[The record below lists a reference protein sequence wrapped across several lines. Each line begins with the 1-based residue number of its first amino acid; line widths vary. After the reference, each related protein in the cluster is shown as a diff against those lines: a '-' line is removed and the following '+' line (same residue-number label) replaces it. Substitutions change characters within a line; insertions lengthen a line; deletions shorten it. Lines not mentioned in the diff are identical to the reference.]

1 MGVSSLYI
9 TELEIDNFKSFGRK
23 TKIPFF
29 EGFTVISGPNGSG
42 KSNIIDSVLFCL
54 ALSSARGLRA
64 EKLTDLLNVNT
75 GKNTAEVAIT
85 FSDGTKVRRRI
96 KKTAHGYYSYNY
108 LNDRLCKQGEIVE
121 FLAKYGIKAE
131 GYNVVM
137 QGDVTR
143 ITEMTDNER
152 RKIID
157 EIAGVSEFD
166 KKKDQALGEL
176 EVVRERIERE
186 ELVLTELI
194 RRLGE
199 LETER
204 EQAIRYRELQDKL
217 DELRRCRSAALLNER
232 NRELISLNEIVCGH
246 ETELG
251 QAGERKGL
259 AIADSEEIQKK
270 IFEISEEINRKTGRE
285 YLEILEDIE
294 SAKGNI
300 RSLNESI
307 ERNNVEK
314 KGNLES
320 LQSIYTNSKRAET
333 SIRERS
339 DEIRTLSIDR
349 SNLNMD
355 LSRLQAEREKIEASL
370 SAESDE
376 VSGARDQLF
385 AYQASL
391 GELKE
396 VRSDL
401 IGERDRMIE
410 RSRFRTSENERLN
423 RRVEQIKSEQYDK
436 EKQCSQY
443 ESLIKKLENQR
454 SAVQER
460 IARTEALLMKNR
472 SAQDKVRRDIQS
484 KERDIMRMEAQQQAA
499 GGAGGRALEAILGMD
514 GVYGTVAQLGKAPP
528 EYATALDIAAGG
540 RLNYVVVETDA
551 VASSAIS
558 FLKENRLGRMTFLPL
573 NKLRRSSL
581 PPLNRSSS
589 AVIDY
594 AENLLDFD
602 PLFEPVF
609 RQVFSGTVLVDR
621 LENARRMIGSYR
633 MVTLEGELLEKGGA
647 MTGGSRKQRS
657 GGFGVAVGEELR
669 KLEGELIGLRS
680 EYNDITAAVARYS
693 EEAEAGRRERSAADD
708 ELARYH
714 MLFDEYQNR
723 IASLNDE
730 LNGIIESQQDS
741 IDGSKDGGRGL
752 AEIEQEIEEQNA
764 HIAQVGRNIEELK
777 VRLNKT
783 NIPALSEERER
794 LFREC
799 SDLERRLKNK
809 EADIHDKQLE
819 RQHFRNRFEEFIG
832 QREGIEKRN
841 TSIDDENGAAT
852 LLIAEK
858 NSEIDTLELRKQSFS
873 DEISG
878 LQKEHDRLSGD
889 LHAAERRILEIDAA
903 IEKIRLQISS
913 LNERKLVVLE
923 EIESLKQ
930 EVGGRET
937 DMTLQEIEKGIESAE
952 RAMKRIGAVNMLAI
966 EEYDRVDKRVH
977 ERTEKKEVLSNE
989 RTLLIERIDHY
1000 AKMKY
1005 DAFMGAYT
1013 AIDTNFRRIFAELT
1027 RGSGQLVLDNDD
1039 DPFAGGMTFAVQP
1052 QGKKVHLLS
1061 SLSGGEKSLTTL
1073 SFIFSIQQYMPA
1085 PFYALDEIDMM
1096 LDGSNVERVSTMIQ
1110 ELSTGAQSIC
1120 VSLRKPTIERAD
1132 RIIGVTA
1139 RPDKSTY
1146 VTGVKSNA

>member
-1 MGVSSLYI
+1 MYI

-23 TKIPFF
+23 TRIPFF

-42 KSNIIDSVLFCL
+42 KSNIIDSILFCL

-75 GKNTAEVAIT
+75 GKNTAEVSIT
-85 FSDGTKVRRRI
+85 FSDGTKIRRRI

-108 LNDRLCKQGEIVE
+108 LNDRLCKQGEIVD

-143 ITEMTDNER
+143 IAEMTDNER

-186 ELVLTELI
+186 ELVLTELT

-199 LETER
+199 LESER
-204 EQAIRYRELQDKL
+204 EQAIKYREWQKKL
-217 DELRRCRSAALLNER
+217 DELEGCRSSALLSER
-232 NRELISLNEIVCGH
+232 KRELVTLDDIIAGH
-246 ETELG
+246 ETDLG
-251 QAGERKGL
+251 QAGEKK
-259 AIADSEEIQKK
+259 DSAVSDGEEIKKK
-270 IFEISEEINRKTGRE
+270 IRDVSEDINRKTGSE
-285 YLEILEDIE
+285 YLEILEKIE
-294 SAKGNI
+294 SAKGTI
-300 RSLNESI
+300 RSLTESI
-307 ERNNVEK
+307 DRHNSEK

-320 LQSIYTNSKRAET
+320 LQSIYTNTKRAET
-333 SIRERS
+333 SIKERS
-339 DEIRTLSIDR
+339 DEIRDLSIDR

-355 LSRLQAEREKIEASL
+355 LSRFRDELKKIEESL

-385 AYQASL
+385 AYQNTIA
-391 GELKE
+391 ELKE
-396 VRSDL
+396 ARSDL
-401 IGERDRMIE
+401 IGERDRTIE
-410 RSRFRTSENERLN
+410 RSRFRTSENYRLN
-423 RRVEQIKSEQYDK
+423 RRIEQIKSEQCDK
-436 EKQCSQY
+436 ETQCSQY
-443 ESLIKKLENQR
+443 EALIKNLESQK

-460 IARTEALLMKNR
+460 IARTESLLMKNR
-472 SAQDKVRRDIQS
+472 SALEKVRRDIQS
-484 KERDIMRMEAQQQAA
+484 KEREIMRMEAQQQAA
-499 GGAGGRALEAILGMD
+499 GGAGGRALDAILGMD
-514 GVYGTVAQLGKAPP
+514 GMYGTVAQLGKAPP

-551 VASSAIS
+551 VASSAIAY
-558 FLKENRLGRMTFLPL
+558 LKDNRLGRMTFLPL
-573 NKLRRSSL
+573 NKLKYHSL
-581 PPLNRSSS
+581 PPLKRTSP

-609 RQVFSGTVLVDR
+609 RQVFSDTVVVDR
-621 LENARRMIGSYR
+621 LENARRMIGSSR

-647 MTGGSRKQRS
+647 MTGGSRKQRT
-657 GGFGVAVGEELR
+657 GGFGVAVGEELQ
-669 KLEGELIGLRS
+669 KLEAELMVLRS
-680 EYNDITAAVARYS
+680 EFNDLELAVGRYS
-693 EEAEAGRRERSAADD
+693 DEAESARRERSTADD
-708 ELARYH
+708 ECARYS
-714 MLFDEYQNR
+714 MLYGEYRNR
-723 IASLNDE
+723 IASLADE
-730 LNGIIESQQDS
+730 LDGILKSQQDS
-741 IDGSKDGGRGL
+741 LDVSKNGGRIL
-752 AEIEQEIEEQNA
+752 AEVEVEIEEKNA
-764 HIAQVGRNIEELK
+764 QISQVTSDIEELK
-777 VRLNKT
+777 ARLNKT
-783 NIPALSEERER
+783 NIPALSENRER
-794 LFREC
+794 LSREC
-799 SDLERRLKNK
+799 SDIERRLKNK

-819 RQHFRNRFEEFIG
+819 RQHFRNRLDEFTG
-832 QREGIEKRN
+832 QRETIETRN
-841 TSIDDENGAAT
+841 KSIDDEMTKANLSIGEKSTEIA
-852 LLIAEK
+852 LLE
-858 NSEIDTLELRKQSFS
+858 ERKQSFS

-878 LQKEHDRLSGD
+878 LQKEHDDLSVS
-889 LHAAERRILEIDAA
+889 LHDVERRILEIDAG

-913 LNERKLVVLE
+913 LNERKLTVLE
-923 EIESLKQ
+923 EIECLKE
-930 EVGGRET
+930 EVGDRQT
-937 DMTLQEIEKGIESAE
+937 DMTLLEIEKGIESAE
-952 RAMKRIGAVNMLAI
+952 KMIKRIGAVNMLAI
-966 EEYDRVDKRVH
+966 DEYDRVDKRVH

-989 RTLLIERIDHY
+989 RTLLIERIEY
-1000 AKMKY
+1000 YGKMKY
-1005 DAFMGAYT
+1005 DAFMEAYV

-1027 RGSGQLVLDNDD
+1027 RGSGQLVLDNED
-1039 DPFAGGMTFAVQP
+1039 DPFSGGMTFAVQP

-1073 SFIFSIQQYMPA
+1073 SFIFSIQQYIPA

-1110 ELSTGAQSIC
+1110 EFSTGVQSIC

-1132 RIIGVTA
+1132 QIIGVTA

>member
-1 MGVSSLYI
+1 MYI

-42 KSNIIDSVLFCL
+42 KSNIIDSILFCL

-75 GKNTAEVAIT
+75 GKNTAEVSIT
-85 FSDGTKVRRRI
+85 FSDDTKVRRRI

-143 ITEMTDNER
+143 ITEMTDTER
-152 RKIID
+152 RRIID

-166 KKKDQALGEL
+166 KKKDQAMGEL

-186 ELVLTELI
+186 ELVLTELT

-204 EQAIRYRELQDKL
+204 EQAIRYRELQEKL
-217 DELRRCRSAALLNER
+217 DELTACRSAALLNER
-232 NRELISLNEIVCGH
+232 NRELVSLSELVCGH
-246 ETELG
+246 ESELG
-251 QAGERKGL
+251 QAGEKRTCATGDVDGITQK
-259 AIADSEEIQKK
+259 IA
-270 IFEISEEINRKTGRE
+270 EISEEINRKTGRE

-294 SAKGNI
+294 SAKGSI
-300 RSLNESI
+300 RSLGESI
-307 ERNNVEK
+307 ERNTAEK
-314 KGNLES
+314 NGNLET

-339 DEIRTLSIDR
+339 EEIRDLSIDR

-355 LSRLQAEREKIEASL
+355 LSRLQGERDRVEASL
-370 SAESDE
+370 AAESGE
-376 VSGARDQLF
+376 VSDARDQLF
-385 AYQASL
+385 AHQASV

-396 VRSDL
+396 ARSDL

-436 EKQCSQY
+436 EKQCGEY
-443 ESLIKKLENQR
+443 ESLIKNLEKQK

-472 SAQDKVRRDIQS
+472 SAQDRVRRDIQS

-551 VASSAIS
+551 VASSAIA

-573 NKLRRSSL
+573 NKLKRNAL
-581 PPLNRSSS
+581 PPLKRASS

-594 AENLLDFD
+594 AEHLLDFD

-609 RQVFSGTVLVDR
+609 RQVFGGTVVVDR
-621 LENARRMIGSYR
+621 LENARRMIGTHR

-657 GGFGVAVGEELR
+657 GGFGVAVGDELQ
-669 KLEGELIGLRS
+669 KLEGELVGLRA
-680 EYNDITAAVARYS
+680 EFQDLEAAVARYS

-708 ELARYH
+708 ELARYR
-714 MLFDEYQNR
+714 MLHDEYENR
-723 IASLNDE
+723 IAALGEE
-730 LNGIIESQQDS
+730 LDGIIRSQQEDAA
-741 IDGSKDGGRGL
+741 GPGGNGRSL
-752 AEIEQEIEEQNA
+752 AEIEQEIEEKNA
-764 HIAQVGRNIEELK
+764 QISEVGRAIEELK
-777 VRLNKT
+777 VRLNAT

-794 LFREC
+794 LMREC
-799 SDLERRLKNK
+799 TDLERRLKNK

-819 RQHFRNRFEEFIG
+819 RQHFRNRLDEFNG

-841 TSIDDENGAAT
+841 ALLDSENEGAT
-852 LLIAEK
+852 DRIAEK
-858 NSEIDTLELRKQSFS
+858 NAEIDALEQRKQAFS
-873 DEISG
+873 DEISE
-878 LQKEHDRLSGD
+878 LQQEHDRMSD
-889 LHAAERRILEIDAA
+889 ELHAAERRILEIDAD
-903 IEKIRLQISS
+903 IEKIRLQIST
-913 LNERKLVVLE
+913 LNERKQAVLA
-923 EIESLKQ
+923 EIASLRE
-930 EVGGRET
+930 EVGDRET
-937 DMTLQEIEKGIESAE
+937 DMTLQEIERGIDSAQ

-966 EEYDRVDKRVH
+966 EEYERVEKRVC

-1000 AKMKY
+1000 AKMKF
-1005 DAFMGAYT
+1005 DAFMEAYT
-1013 AIDTNFRRIFAELT
+1013 AIDTNFRRIFADLT
-1027 RGSGQLVLDNDD
+1027 RGSGQLVLDNEE

-1052 QGKKVHLLS
+1052 QGKKVHLLN

-1132 RIIGVTA
+1132 RILGVTA

>member
-1 MGVSSLYI
+1 MHI

-42 KSNIIDSVLFCL
+42 KSNIIDSILFCL

-75 GKNTAEVAIT
+75 GKNTAEVSIT
-85 FSDGTKVRRRI
+85 FSDSTKIRRKI

-108 LNDRLCKQGEIVE
+108 LNDRLCKQGEIVD
-121 FLAKYGIKAE
+121 FLSKYGIKAE

-143 ITEMTDNER
+143 IAEMTDNER

-186 ELVLTELI
+186 ELVLIELI

-199 LETER
+199 LEGER
-204 EQAIRYRELQDKL
+204 EEAIKYREWQTKL
-217 DELRRCRSAALLNER
+217 DELRECRSAALLNER
-232 NRELISLNEIVCGH
+232 ARELVSLNEIIYGH
-246 ETELG
+246 ESGLG
-251 QAGERKGL
+251 KAGEKKDL
-259 AIADSEEIQKK
+259 AIEDGNVIKQK
-270 IFEISEEINRKTGRE
+270 IHAVSEEINRKTGSE
-285 YLEILEDIE
+285 YLKILEEIE
-294 SAKGNI
+294 AAKGNI
-300 RSLNESI
+300 RSLNEFI
-307 ERNNVEK
+307 ERNNAEK

-320 LQSIYTNSKRAET
+320 LQSVYTNTKRAET
-333 SIRERS
+333 SIKERS
-339 DEIRTLSIDR
+339 DEIRDLSIDR

-355 LSRLQAEREKIEASL
+355 LSRLREELSNIEESL
-370 SAESDE
+370 SAKSDE

-385 AYQASL
+385 AFQNTIA
-391 GELKE
+391 ELKE
-396 VRSDL
+396 GRSDL
-401 IGERDRMIE
+401 IGERDRLIE

-423 RRVEQIKSEQYDK
+423 RRVEQINSERYDK
-436 EKQCSQY
+436 EQQCAQY
-443 ESLIKKLENQR
+443 ESLIKNLESQK
-454 SAVQER
+454 SAVGER
-460 IARTEALLMKNR
+460 IARTESLLMKNR
-472 SAQDKVRRDIQS
+472 SALENIRRDIQS
-484 KERDIMRMEAQQQAA
+484 KERDVMRMEAQQQAA
-499 GGAGGRALEAILGMD
+499 GGAGSRALDAILGMD

-540 RLNYVVVETDA
+540 RLNHVVVETDV
-551 VASSAIS
+551 VASSAIAY
-558 FLKENRLGRMTFLPL
+558 LKENRLGRMTFLPL
-573 NKLRRSSL
+573 NKLKSHSFPTLRG
-581 PPLNRSSS
+581 NSS

-609 RQVFSGTVLVDR
+609 RQVFSGTVVVDR
-621 LENARRMIGSYR
+621 LENARRLLGTYR

-647 MTGGSRKQRS
+647 MTGGSIKQRS
-657 GGFGVAVGEELR
+657 GGFGVAVGEELQKR
-669 KLEGELIGLRS
+669 EAELMGLRS
-680 EYNDITAAVARYS
+680 EFHELESAVGRYAD
-693 EEAEAGRRERSAADD
+693 EAESARREHSAADD
-708 ELARYH
+708 ERARYR
-714 MLFDEYQNR
+714 MLYDEYRSR
-723 IASLNDE
+723 ISALADE
-730 LNGIIESQQDS
+730 LNGIIQSQQDS
-741 IDGSKDGGRGL
+741 LDVSTNGGRVL
-752 AEIEQEIEEQNA
+752 ADVERDVEDRNARISQVSGDIEK
-764 HIAQVGRNIEELK
+764 LK
-777 VRLNKT
+777 ARLSST
-783 NIPALSEERER
+783 NIPELSESRER

-799 SDLERRLKNK
+799 SDLERRIKNK

-819 RQHFRNRFEEFIG
+819 RQHFKNRLEEFTG
-832 QREGIEKRN
+832 QRETIEKRN
-841 TSIDDENGAAT
+841 ACIDDEIGNAN
-852 LLIAEK
+852 LSIEDKHVEIA
-858 NSEIDTLELRKQSFS
+858 SLEERKQSFS

-878 LQKEHDRLSGD
+878 LQKEHDALTESLRD
-889 LHAAERRILEIDAA
+889 VERRILGIDTD
-903 IEKIRLQISS
+903 IEKIQLQIAS

-923 EIESLKQ
+923 EITSLKE
-930 EVGGRET
+930 EVGDRQTEL
-937 DMTLQEIEKGIESAE
+937 TLLEIEKGIDSAE
-952 RAMKRIGAVNMLAI
+952 RAMKKIGAVNMLAI
-966 EEYDRVDKRVH
+966 EEYDRVDKRVN

-989 RTLLIERIDHY
+989 RTLLIERIEHY
-1000 AKMKY
+1000 GKMKY
-1005 DAFMGAYT
+1005 DAFMEAYT
-1013 AIDTNFRRIFAELT
+1013 AIDQNFRRIFADLT
-1027 RGSGQLVLDNDD
+1027 RGSGQLVLDNEE
-1039 DPFAGGMTFAVQP
+1039 DPFVGGMTFAVQP

-1061 SLSGGEKSLTTL
+1061 SLSGGEKSLTSL

-1110 ELSTGAQSIC
+1110 ELSTGVQSIC

-1132 RIIGVTA
+1132 QIIGVTA

>member
-1 MGVSSLYI
+1 MYI

-42 KSNIIDSVLFCL
+42 KSNIIDSILFCL

-85 FSDGTKVRRRI
+85 FSDDTKIRRRI

-194 RRLGE
+194 RRLSE

-204 EQAIRYRELQDKL
+204 EQAIRYRELQEKL
-217 DELRRCRSAALLNER
+217 DELRGCRSAALLNER
-232 NRELISLNEIVCGH
+232 NRELVSLNEIVCSH
-246 ETELG
+246 ENELG
-251 QAGERKGL
+251 QTGERRGL
-259 AIADSEEIQKK
+259 AIGDAEEIQKK
-270 IFEISEEINRKTGRE
+270 ISEISEEINRKTGRE
-285 YLEILEDIE
+285 YLEILESIE

-300 RSLNESI
+300 RSLTESI
-307 ERNNVEK
+307 ERNNIEK
-314 KGNLES
+314 KENLET

-333 SIRERS
+333 SIKERS
-339 DEIRTLSIDR
+339 DEIRDLSIDR

-355 LSRLQAEREKIEASL
+355 LSRLQGEREKIEASL
-370 SAESDE
+370 SAESGE
-376 VSGARDQLF
+376 VSDARDQLF
-385 AYQASL
+385 AYQTSV

-396 VRSDL
+396 ARSDL

-436 EKQCSQY
+436 ENQCSQY
-443 ESLIKKLENQR
+443 ESLIKKIDSQK

-472 SAQDKVRRDIQS
+472 SAQERLRRDIQS
-484 KERDIMRMEAQQQAA
+484 KEREIMRMEAQQQAA

-573 NKLRRSSL
+573 NKLKRQSL
-581 PPLNRSSS
+581 PPLKRSSS

-609 RQVFSGTVLVDR
+609 RQVFSGTVLVDH

-657 GGFGVAVGEELR
+657 GGFGVAVGEEIQ
-669 KLEGELIGLRS
+669 KLEGELLGLRS
-680 EYNDITAAVARYS
+680 EYNDIEAAVSRYS
-693 EEAEAGRRERSAADD
+693 DEAESARRERSAADD

-714 MLFDEYQNR
+714 MLYDEYQNR
-723 IASLNDE
+723 IASLSEE
-730 LNGIIESQQDS
+730 LDGIIHSQQDPS
-741 IDGSKDGGRGL
+741 DESKEGGRGL
-752 AEIEQEIEEQNA
+752 AEIEQEIEEKNA
-764 HIAQVGRNIEELK
+764 QITQVARDIEELK
-777 VRLNKT
+777 TRLNAT

-794 LFREC
+794 LSREC

-819 RQHFRNRFEEFIG
+819 RQHFRNRLDEFTG

-841 TSIDDENGAAT
+841 AFIDDENNNAN
-852 LLIAEK
+852 LEISEK
-858 NSEIDTLELRKQSFS
+858 NGEIDMLEQRKQSFS

-878 LQKEHDRLSGD
+878 LQKEHDRLSDD
-889 LHAAERRILEIDAA
+889 LHAVERRILEIDTE

-913 LNERKLVVLE
+913 LNERKIAVLQ
-923 EIESLKQ
+923 EIASLKQ
-930 EVGGRET
+930 EVGDRET
-937 DMTLQEIEKGIESAE
+937 DMTLQEIERGIDSAE

-1005 DAFMGAYT
+1005 DAFMEAYT

-1027 RGSGQLVLDNDD
+1027 RGSGQLVLDNED

-1052 QGKKVHLLS
+1052 QGKKVHLLN

>member
-1 MGVSSLYI
+1 MYI

-23 TKIPFF
+23 TRIPFF

-42 KSNIIDSVLFCL
+42 KSNIIDSILFCL

-75 GKNTAEVAIT
+75 GKNTAEVSIT
-85 FSDGTKVRRRI
+85 FSDNTKIRRRI

-108 LNDRLCKQGEIVE
+108 LNDRLCKQGEIVDY
-121 FLAKYGIKAE
+121 LAKYGIKAE

-186 ELVLTELI
+186 ELVLTELT

-199 LETER
+199 LESER
-204 EQAIRYRELQDKL
+204 EQAIQYREWQTKL
-217 DELRRCRSAALLNER
+217 DELTEFRSCALLNER
-232 NRELISLNEIVCGH
+232 KRELVSLNDIIVGH
-246 ETELG
+246 ETDLG
-251 QAGERKGL
+251 QAGEKKGV
-259 AIADSEEIQKK
+259 AVGDGEEIKQK
-270 IFEISEEINRKTGRE
+270 IRDVSEDINRKTGSE
-285 YLEILEDIE
+285 YLEILEKIE
-294 SAKGNI
+294 SAKGTI
-300 RSLNESI
+300 RSLTESI
-307 ERNNVEK
+307 DRNNAEK

-320 LQSIYTNSKRAET
+320 LQSIYTNTKRAET
-333 SIRERS
+333 SIKERS
-339 DEIRTLSIDR
+339 DEIRDLSIDR

-355 LSRLQAEREKIEASL
+355 LSRFRDELKKIEESL

-385 AYQASL
+385 AYQNTVA
-391 GELKE
+391 ELKE
-396 VRSDL
+396 ARSDL
-401 IGERDRMIE
+401 IGERDRTIE
-410 RSRFRTSENERLN
+410 RSRFRTSENYRLN
-423 RRVEQIKSEQYDK
+423 RRVEQIKSEQSDK
-436 EKQCSQY
+436 ENQCSQY
-443 ESLIKKLENQR
+443 ESLIENLESQK

-472 SAQDKVRRDIQS
+472 SALENVRREIQS
-484 KERDIMRMEAQQQAA
+484 KEREIMRMEAQQQAA
-499 GGAGGRALEAILGMD
+499 GGAGSRALDAILGMD
-514 GVYGTVAQLGKAPP
+514 GMYGTVAQLGKAPP

-540 RLNYVVVETDA
+540 RLNHVVVETDA
-551 VASSAIS
+551 VASSAIEY
-558 FLKENRLGRMTFLPL
+558 LKQNRLGRMTFLPL
-573 NKLRRSSL
+573 NKLKSHSL
-581 PPLNRSSS
+581 PPLKSTSS

-609 RQVFSGTVLVDR
+609 RQVFSGTVVVDR
-621 LENARRMIGSYR
+621 LENARRMIGSSR

-657 GGFGVAVGEELR
+657 GGFGVAVGEELQ
-669 KLEGELIGLRS
+669 KLEAELMILRS
-680 EYNDITAAVARYS
+680 EYNDLESAVGRLS
-693 EEAEAGRRERSAADD
+693 EEAESARRERSAAED
-708 ELARYH
+708 ELARYR
-714 MLFDEYQNR
+714 MLYEEYRNR
-723 IASLNDE
+723 IASLADE
-730 LNGIIESQQDS
+730 MDGILKSQQESLDAS
-741 IDGSKDGGRGL
+741 ENGGRTL
-752 AEIEQEIEEQNA
+752 ADVEEEIEAKNVRIS
-764 HIAQVGRNIEELK
+764 QVTSDIEELK
-777 VRLNKT
+777 VRLNAT
-783 NIPALSEERER
+783 NIPALSEDRER
-794 LFREC
+794 LSREC
-799 SDLERRLKNK
+799 SDIERRLKNK

-819 RQHFRNRFEEFIG
+819 RQHFRNRLEEFIG
-832 QREGIEKRN
+832 QRETIEERN
-841 TSIDDENGAAT
+841 KSIDGETSGAKVCIDEKSNEIA
-852 LLIAEK
+852 LLEQ
-858 NSEIDTLELRKQSFS
+858 RKQSFS
-873 DEISG
+873 DEISE
-878 LQKEHDRLSGD
+878 LQKVHDD
-889 LHAAERRILEIDAA
+889 LTDALHGVERRILEIDAA
-903 IEKIRLQISS
+903 IDKIRLQISS
-913 LNERKLVVLE
+913 LNERKLTVLE

-930 EVGGRET
+930 EVGDRQT
-937 DMTLQEIEKGIESAE
+937 DMTLLEIEKGIDSAQ
-952 RAMKRIGAVNMLAI
+952 RAIKKIGAVNMLAI
-966 EEYDRVDKRVH
+966 DEYDRVDKRVH

-989 RTLLIERIDHY
+989 RTLLIERIDFY
-1000 AKMKY
+1000 GKMKY
-1005 DAFMGAYT
+1005 DAFMEAYT

-1027 RGSGQLVLDNDD
+1027 RGSGQLVLDNED

-1052 QGKKVHLLS
+1052 QGKKVHLLN

-1073 SFIFSIQQYMPA
+1073 SFIFSIQQYIPA

-1110 ELSTGAQSIC
+1110 EFSTGVQSIC

-1132 RIIGVTA
+1132 QIIGVTA

>member
-1 MGVSSLYI
+1 MYI
-9 TELEIDNFKSFGRK
+9 TELEIDNFKSFGKK

-42 KSNIIDSVLFCL
+42 KSNIIDSILFCL

-75 GKNTAEVAIT
+75 GKNTAEVSIT
-85 FSDGTKVRRRI
+85 FSDNTTIRRRI
-96 KKTAHGYYSYNY
+96 KRTAHGYYSYNY
-108 LNDRLCKQGEIVE
+108 LNDRLCKQGEIVD

-199 LETER
+199 LESER
-204 EQAIRYRELQDKL
+204 EQAIKYREWQKRL
-217 DELRRCRSAALLNER
+217 DELRRCRSSALLNER
-232 NRELISLNEIVCGH
+232 KREFVSLNEIIAGH
-246 ETELG
+246 ESDLG
-251 QAGERKGL
+251 LAGEQKGT
-259 AIADSEEIQKK
+259 AVSDAGEIQAK
-270 IFEISEEINRKTGRE
+270 IRDVSEDINRKTGSE
-285 YLEILEDIE
+285 YLEILEKIE

-300 RSLNESI
+300 RSLTESI
-307 ERNNVEK
+307 DRNNAEK
-314 KGNLES
+314 KGNSGS
-320 LQSIYTNSKRAET
+320 LQSIYTNTKRAET
-333 SIRERS
+333 SVSERS
-339 DEIRTLSIDR
+339 DEIRALSIDR
-349 SNLNMD
+349 SNLSMD
-355 LSRLQAEREKIEASL
+355 LSRFRDELKKIEESL

-385 AYQASL
+385 AYQNTIA
-391 GELKE
+391 ELKE
-396 VRSDL
+396 ERSDL
-401 IGERDRMIE
+401 IGERDRTIE

-423 RRVEQIKSEQYDK
+423 RRVDQINSEQSDK

-443 ESLIKKLENQR
+443 ESLIKNIESQK

-460 IARTEALLMKNR
+460 IARTESLLMKNR
-472 SAQDKVRRDIQS
+472 SALEKVRKDIQS
-484 KERDIMRMEAQQQAA
+484 KEREVMRLEAQQQAA
-499 GGAGGRALEAILGMD
+499 GGTGGRALDAILGMS
-514 GVYGTVAQLGKAPP
+514 GMYGTVAQLGKAPP

-540 RLNYVVVETDA
+540 RLNNVVVETDA
-551 VASSAIS
+551 VASSAIAY
-558 FLKENRLGRMTFLPL
+558 LKENRLGRMTFLPL
-573 NKLRRSSL
+573 NKLKYHSL
-581 PPLNRSSS
+581 PPLKRTSS

-609 RQVFSGTVLVDR
+609 RQVFSGTVVVDR
-621 LENARRMIGSYR
+621 LENARRMIGSSR
-633 MVTLEGELLEKGGA
+633 MITLEGELLEKGGA

-657 GGFGVAVGEELR
+657 GGFGVAVGEDLQ
-669 KLEGELIGLRS
+669 KLEAELMGLHS
-680 EYNDITAAVARYS
+680 EFNDLESAVGRYAD
-693 EEAEAGRRERSAADD
+693 EAESARRERSSADD
-708 ELARYH
+708 ELARYR
-714 MLFDEYQNR
+714 MLYDEYRNR
-723 IASLNDE
+723 ITSLADE
-730 LNGIIESQQDS
+730 LEGIFKSQQDS
-741 IDGSKDGGRGL
+741 LDVSKNGGRIL
-752 AEIEQEIEEQNA
+752 ADVEKEIEEKNTR
-764 HIAQVGRNIEELK
+764 ISQVAGDIEELK
-777 VRLNKT
+777 SRLNAT
-783 NIPALSEERER
+783 NIPALSDDRER
-794 LFREC
+794 LLREC
-799 SDLERRLKNK
+799 SDIERRLKNK

-819 RQHFRNRFEEFIG
+819 RQHFRNRLEEFAG
-832 QREGIEKRN
+832 QRETIEQRN
-841 TSIDDENGAAT
+841 RSIDDDISGANRC
-852 LLIAEK
+852 IAEK
-858 NSEIDTLELRKQSFS
+858 TDEIALLEQRKQSFS

-878 LQKEHDRLSGD
+878 LQKEHDSLTD
-889 LHAAERRILEIDAA
+889 ALHTVERRIFEIDAD

-913 LNERKLVVLE
+913 LNERKVTVIE

-930 EVGGRET
+930 EVGDRQT
-937 DMTLQEIEKGIESAE
+937 DMTLQEIEKGIGSAESAI
-952 RAMKRIGAVNMLAI
+952 KRIGAVNMLAI

-977 ERTEKKEVLSNE
+977 ERSEKKEVLSNE
-989 RTLLIERIDHY
+989 RTLLMERIEY
-1000 AKMKY
+1000 YGKMKY
-1005 DAFMGAYT
+1005 DAFMEAYT

-1027 RGSGQLVLDNDD
+1027 CGSGQLVLDNED

-1073 SFIFSIQQYMPA
+1073 SFIFSVQQFMPA

-1110 ELSTGAQSIC
+1110 ELSTGVQSIC
-1120 VSLRKPTIERAD
+1120 VSLRKPTIDRAD
-1132 RIIGVTA
+1132 QIIGVTA

-1146 VTGVKSNA
+1146 VTGVKNNA

>member
-1 MGVSSLYI
+1 MYI
-9 TELEIDNFKSFGRK
+9 TELEIDNFKSFGKK
-23 TKIPFF
+23 TRIPFF

-42 KSNIIDSVLFCL
+42 KSNIIDSILFCL

-75 GKNTAEVAIT
+75 GKNTAEVSIT
-85 FSDGTKVRRRI
+85 FSDNTKIRRKI

-108 LNDRLCKQGEIVE
+108 LNDRLCKQGEIVD

-199 LETER
+199 LEGER
-204 EQAIRYRELQDKL
+204 EQAIKYQEWQKKL
-217 DELRRCRSAALLNER
+217 DELRECRSAALLNER
-232 NRELISLNEIVCGH
+232 TRELVSLNDIIAGH
-246 ETELG
+246 ETDLG
-251 QAGERKGL
+251 KAGEKKGL
-259 AIADSEEIQKK
+259 AIEDGTIIKQNIHAVSED
-270 IFEISEEINRKTGRE
+270 INRKTGRE
-285 YLEILEDIE
+285 YLEILEQIE
-294 SAKGNI
+294 AAKGTI
-300 RSLNESI
+300 RSLNEFI
-307 ERNNVEK
+307 ERSNAEK
-314 KGNLES
+314 KGNFES
-320 LQSIYTNSKRAET
+320 LQSIYTNTKRAET
-333 SIRERS
+333 SVKERS
-339 DEIRTLSIDR
+339 DEIRNLSIDR

-355 LSRLQAEREKIEASL
+355 LSRFREELRKIEETL

-385 AYQASL
+385 AYQNTIA
-391 GELKE
+391 ELKE
-396 VRSDL
+396 GRSDL

-423 RRVEQIKSEQYDK
+423 RRIEQIKSEQYDK
-436 EKQCSQY
+436 ENQCSQY
-443 ESLIKKLENQR
+443 ESLIKNLESQR

-460 IARTEALLMKNR
+460 IARTESLLMKNR
-472 SAQDKVRRDIQS
+472 SALEKVRKDIQS
-484 KERDIMRMEAQQQAA
+484 KEREMMRMEAQQQAA

-540 RLNYVVVETDA
+540 RLNHVVVETDA
-551 VASSAIS
+551 VASSAIAY
-558 FLKENRLGRMTFLPL
+558 LKENRLGRMTFLPL
-573 NKLRRSSL
+573 NKLRHHPL
-581 PPLNRSSS
+581 PPLKEASP

-609 RQVFSGTVLVDR
+609 RQIFAGTVVVDR
-621 LENARRMIGSYR
+621 LDNARRMMGAHR

-647 MTGGSRKQRS
+647 MTGGSIKQRS
-657 GGFGVAVGEELR
+657 GGFGVAVGEELQ
-669 KLEGELIGLRS
+669 KLEAEIMGLRA
-680 EYNDITAAVARYS
+680 EYHELESAVGRYS
-693 EEAEAGRRERSAADD
+693 EEAESARRERSTADD
-708 ELARYH
+708 ELARYR
-714 MLFDEYQNR
+714 MLFDEYKNR
-723 IASLNDE
+723 IGALIDE
-730 LNGIIESQQDS
+730 MNGILKSQQNS
-741 IDGSKDGGRGL
+741 SDGSDGGRVL
-752 AEIEQEIEEQNA
+752 ADVEGEIEQINA
-764 HIAQVGRNIEELK
+764 RISQVAGDIEELK
-777 VRLNKT
+777 ARLNTT
-783 NIPALSEERER
+783 NIPALSESRER
-794 LFREC
+794 LSREC

-819 RQHFRNRFEEFIG
+819 RQHFKNRLEEFTG
-832 QREGIEKRN
+832 QRETIETRN
-841 TSIDDENGAAT
+841 KCIDDE
-852 LLIAEK
+852 IAHANLDIEGK
-858 NSEIDTLELRKQSFS
+858 TNEITSLEQRKQSFS
-873 DEISG
+873 DEISE
-878 LQKEHDRLSGD
+878 LQKEHDSLTEA
-889 LHAAERRILEIDAA
+889 LHDVERRILGIDAE

-913 LNERKLVVLE
+913 LNERKLTVLE

-930 EVGGRET
+930 EVGDRQT
-937 DMTLQEIEKGIESAE
+937 DMTLLEIEKGIDSAE
-952 RAMKRIGAVNMLAI
+952 RAIKRIGAVNMLAI
-966 EEYDRVDKRVH
+966 EEYDRVEKRVH

-989 RTLLIERIDHY
+989 RTLLIERIEHY
-1000 AKMKY
+1000 GKMKY
-1005 DAFMGAYT
+1005 DAFMEAYT
-1013 AIDTNFRRIFAELT
+1013 AIDQNFRRIFADLT
-1027 RGSGQLVLDNDD
+1027 RGSGQLVLDNED

-1052 QGKKVHLLS
+1052 QGKKVHLLN

-1110 ELSTGAQSIC
+1110 ELSTGVQSIC

-1132 RIIGVTA
+1132 QIIGVTA